1 MDRRDK
7 YQRKLLWFWA
17 EIGYDGERNTGEE
30 ERLTRETELG
40 DDLTKACP
48 LGLSK
53 GSGRGDD
60 GDDDSE
66 EFDPPTDDEDIQSLQ
81 EDEDEME
88 DDDEEEGSGNRSK
101 RKPRRKAKKAP
112 SFEEELPEEASVC
125 ESPHA
130 FKCPQKCI

>member
-53 GSGRGDD
+53 GSGRGDE

-66 EFDPPTDDEDIQSLQ
+66 EEVGPPTDDEDIQSLQ
-81 EDEDEME
+81 EDEEEME
-88 DDDEEEGSGNRSK
+88 NDEEEEAPCSK
-101 RKPRRKAKKAP
+101 KPRGKRGKVKKAP
-112 SFEEELPEEASVC
+112 SFEEELPEEAAVS
-125 ESPHA
+125 
-130 FKCPQKCI
+130 